1 MNLQEKQNEAIG
13 IFDSGIGGVTV
24 LKEILKELPYEKYIY
39 YSDSV
44 NNPYGDKSQEE
55 IQKICCN
62 IVEYFLKRNCKAIVI
77 ACNTAS
83 AKAVEFLREKFK
95 EIPIIAIEPAYK
107 MVYDYAFNKDT
118 LVMATKRTI
127 ESNKFNNLLKNYN
140 NNKTYLLPCIGLADA
155 IEEADKEKIQ
165 EFMKKEL
172 AKYAGKVQNVV
183 IGCTHYALIKEEIKN
198 TLGNVQFFYGAKNL
212 ALHLKDE
219 LQKNGLIKNVNES
232 KRVKIKI
239 KHLKISEKYIAKNK
253 ISENL
258 YKNIEFIDSS
268 KNQYKKTRFFEFL
281 SQNTNF

>member
-1 MNLQEKQNEAIG
+1 MKKTIKIG
-13 IFDSGIGGVTV
+13 IFDSGIGGATV
-24 LKEILKELPYEKYIY
+24 LKEILKILPNENYIY
-39 YSDSV
+39 YSDSF
-44 NNPYGDKSQEE
+44 NNPYGDKSKEE
-55 IQKICCN
+55 LKEICKKIINILIQK
-62 IVEYFLKRNCKAIVI
+62 NCKAIVI

-83 AKAVEFLREKFK
+83 TLSKDLREEYKQ
-95 EIPIIAIEPAYK
+95 IPIIAIEPAYK

-239 KHLKISEKYIAKNK
+239 KHLKILEKYIAKNK

>member
-1 MNLQEKQNEAIG
+1 MKKTIKIG
-13 IFDSGIGGVTV
+13 IFDSGIGGATV
-24 LKEILKELPYEKYIY
+24 LKEILKILPNENYIY
-39 YSDSV
+39 YSDSF
-44 NNPYGDKSQEE
+44 NNPYGDKSKEE
-55 IQKICCN
+55 LKEICKKIINILIQK
-62 IVEYFLKRNCKAIVI
+62 NCKAIVI

-83 AKAVEFLREKFK
+83 TLSKDLREEYKQ
-95 EIPIIAIEPAYK
+95 IPIIAIEPAYK
-107 MVYDYAFNKDT
+107 MVHDYAFNKDT

-219 LQKNGLIKNVNES
+219 LQKNGLIKNVNEN

-239 KHLKISEKYIAKNK
+239 KHLKILEKYIAKNK

>member
-1 MNLQEKQNEAIG
+1 MKKTIKIG
-13 IFDSGIGGVTV
+13 IFDSGIGGATV
-24 LKEILKELPYEKYIY
+24 LKEILKILPNENYIY
-39 YSDSV
+39 YSDSF
-44 NNPYGDKSQEE
+44 NNPYGDKSKEE
-55 IQKICCN
+55 LKEICKKIINILIQK
-62 IVEYFLKRNCKAIVI
+62 NCKAIVI

-83 AKAVEFLREKFK
+83 TLSKDLREEYKQ
-95 EIPIIAIEPAYK
+95 IPIIAIEPAYK
-107 MVYDYAFNKDT
+107 MVHDYAFNEAT

-268 KNQYKKTRFFEFL
+268 KNQYKKTRFF
-281 SQNTNF
+281 

>member
-1 MNLQEKQNEAIG
+1 MKKTIKIG
-13 IFDSGIGGVTV
+13 IFDSGIGGATV
-24 LKEILKELPYEKYIY
+24 LKEILKILPNENYIY
-39 YSDSV
+39 YSDSF
-44 NNPYGDKSQEE
+44 NNPYGDKSKEE
-55 IQKICCN
+55 LKEICKKIINILIQK
-62 IVEYFLKRNCKAIVI
+62 NCKAIVI

-83 AKAVEFLREKFK
+83 TLSKDLREEYKQ
-95 EIPIIAIEPAYK
+95 IPIIAIEPAYK
-107 MVYDYAFNKDT
+107 MVHDYAFNEAT

>member
-1 MNLQEKQNEAIG
+1 MKKTIKIG
-13 IFDSGIGGVTV
+13 IFDSGIGGATV
-24 LKEILKELPYEKYIY
+24 LKEILKILPNENYIY
-39 YSDSV
+39 YSDSF
-44 NNPYGDKSQEE
+44 NNPYGDKSKEE
-55 IQKICCN
+55 LKEICKKIINILIQK
-62 IVEYFLKRNCKAIVI
+62 NCKAIVI

-83 AKAVEFLREKFK
+83 TLSKDLREEYKQ
-95 EIPIIAIEPAYK
+95 IPIIAIEPAYK
-107 MVYDYAFNKDT
+107 MVHDYAFNKDT

>member
-1 MNLQEKQNEAIG
+1 MKKTIKIG
-13 IFDSGIGGVTV
+13 IFDSGIGGATV
-24 LKEILKELPYEKYIY
+24 LKEILKILPNENYIY
-39 YSDSV
+39 YSDSF
-44 NNPYGDKSQEE
+44 NNPYGDKSKEE
-55 IQKICCN
+55 LKEICKKIINILIQK
-62 IVEYFLKRNCKAIVI
+62 NCKAIVI

-83 AKAVEFLREKFK
+83 TLSKDLREEYKQ
-95 EIPIIAIEPAYK
+95 IPIIAIEPAYK
-107 MVYDYAFNKDT
+107 MVHDYAFNEAT

-239 KHLKISEKYIAKNK
+239 KHLKILEKYIAKNK

>member
-1 MNLQEKQNEAIG
+1 MKKTIKIG
-13 IFDSGIGGVTV
+13 IFDSGIGGATV
-24 LKEILKELPYEKYIY
+24 LKEILKILPNENYIY
-39 YSDSV
+39 YSDSF
-44 NNPYGDKSQEE
+44 NNPYGDKSKEE
-55 IQKICCN
+55 LKEICKKIINILIQK
-62 IVEYFLKRNCKAIVI
+62 NCKAIVI

-83 AKAVEFLREKFK
+83 TLSKDLREEYKQ
-95 EIPIIAIEPAYK
+95 IPIIAIEPAYK
-107 MVYDYAFNKDT
+107 MVHDYAFNEAT

-219 LQKNGLIKNVNES
+219 LQKNGLIKNVNEN

-239 KHLKISEKYIAKNK
+239 KHLKILEKYIAKNK

>member
-1 MNLQEKQNEAIG
+1 MKKTIKIG
-13 IFDSGIGGVTV
+13 IFDSGIGGATV
-24 LKEILKELPYEKYIY
+24 LKEILKILPNENYIY
-39 YSDSV
+39 YSDSF
-44 NNPYGDKSQEE
+44 NNPYGDKSKEE
-55 IQKICCN
+55 LKEICKKIINILIQK
-62 IVEYFLKRNCKAIVI
+62 NCKAIVI

-83 AKAVEFLREKFK
+83 TLSKDLREEYKQ
-95 EIPIIAIEPAYK
+95 IPIIAIEPAYK

-155 IEEADKEKIQ
+155 IEGADKEKIQ

-212 ALHLKDE
+212 ALHLKDK
-219 LQKNGLIKNVNES
+219 LQKNGLIKNVNEN

-239 KHLKISEKYIAKNK
+239 KHLKILEKYIAKNK

>member
-1 MNLQEKQNEAIG
+1 MKKTIKIW
-13 IFDSGIGGVTV
+13 IFDSGIGGATV
-24 LKEILKELPYEKYIY
+24 LKEILKILPNENYIY
-39 YSDSV
+39 YSDSF
-44 NNPYGDKSQEE
+44 NNPYGDKSKEE
-55 IQKICCN
+55 LKEICKKIINILIQK
-62 IVEYFLKRNCKAIVI
+62 NCKAIVI

-83 AKAVEFLREKFK
+83 TLSKDLREEYKQ
-95 EIPIIAIEPAYK
+95 IPIIAIEPAYK

>member
-1 MNLQEKQNEAIG
+1 MKKTIKIG
-13 IFDSGIGGVTV
+13 IFDSGIGGATV
-24 LKEILKELPYEKYIY
+24 LKEILKILPNENYIY
-39 YSDSV
+39 YSDSF
-44 NNPYGDKSQEE
+44 NNPYGDKSKEE
-55 IQKICCN
+55 LKEICKKIINILIQK
-62 IVEYFLKRNCKAIVI
+62 NCKAIVI

-83 AKAVEFLREKFK
+83 TLSKDLREEYKQ
-95 EIPIIAIEPAYK
+95 IPIIAIEPAYK
-107 MVYDYAFNKDT
+107 MVHDYAFNKDT

-212 ALHLKDE
+212 ALHLKDK
-219 LQKNGLIKNVNES
+219 LQKNGLIKNVNEN

-239 KHLKISEKYIAKNK
+239 KHLKILEKYIAKNK

>member
-1 MNLQEKQNEAIG
+1 MKKTIKIG
-13 IFDSGIGGVTV
+13 IFDSGIGGATV
-24 LKEILKELPYEKYIY
+24 LKEILKILPNENYIY
-39 YSDSV
+39 YSDSF
-44 NNPYGDKSQEE
+44 NNPYGDKSKEE
-55 IQKICCN
+55 LKEICKKIINILIQK
-62 IVEYFLKRNCKAIVI
+62 NCKAIVI

-83 AKAVEFLREKFK
+83 TLSKDLREDYKQ
-95 EIPIIAIEPAYK
+95 IPIIAIEPAYK
-107 MVYDYAFNKDT
+107 MVHDYAFNEAT

-140 NNKTYLLPCIGLADA
+140 NNKTCLLPCIGLADA

-198 TLGNVQFFYGAKNL
+198 TLGNVQLFYGAKNL

-239 KHLKISEKYIAKNK
+239 KHLKILEKYIAKNK

>member
-1 MNLQEKQNEAIG
+1 MKKTIKIG
-13 IFDSGIGGVTV
+13 IFDSGIGGATV
-24 LKEILKELPYEKYIY
+24 LKEILKILPNENYIY
-39 YSDSV
+39 YSDSF
-44 NNPYGDKSQEE
+44 NNPYGDKSKEE
-55 IQKICCN
+55 LKEICKKIINILIQK
-62 IVEYFLKRNCKAIVI
+62 NCKAIVI

-83 AKAVEFLREKFK
+83 TLSKDLREEYKQ
-95 EIPIIAIEPAYK
+95 IPIIAIEPAYK

-219 LQKNGLIKNVNES
+219 LQKNGLIKNVNEN

-239 KHLKISEKYIAKNK
+239 KYLKILEKYIAKNK

>member
-1 MNLQEKQNEAIG
+1 MKKTIKIG
-13 IFDSGIGGVTV
+13 IFDSGIGGATV
-24 LKEILKELPYEKYIY
+24 LKEILKILPNENYIY
-39 YSDSV
+39 YSDSF
-44 NNPYGDKSQEE
+44 NNPYGDKSKEE
-55 IQKICCN
+55 LKEICKKIINILIQK
-62 IVEYFLKRNCKAIVI
+62 NCKAIVI

-83 AKAVEFLREKFK
+83 TLSKDLREEYKQ
-95 EIPIIAIEPAYK
+95 IPIIAIEPAYK

-127 ESNKFNNLLKNYN
+127 ESNKFNNLLKKYN

>member
-1 MNLQEKQNEAIG
+1 MKKTIKIG
-13 IFDSGIGGVTV
+13 IFDSGIGGATV
-24 LKEILKELPYEKYIY
+24 LKEILKILPNENYIY
-39 YSDSV
+39 YSDSF
-44 NNPYGDKSQEE
+44 NNPYGDKSKEE
-55 IQKICCN
+55 LKEICKKIINILIQK
-62 IVEYFLKRNCKAIVI
+62 NCKAIVI

-83 AKAVEFLREKFK
+83 TLSKDLREEYKQ
-95 EIPIIAIEPAYK
+95 IPIIAIEPAYK
-107 MVYDYAFNKDT
+107 MVHDYAFNKDT

-212 ALHLKDE
+212 ALHLKKKKK
-219 LQKNGLIKNVNES
+219 KNGLIKNVNES

>member
-1 MNLQEKQNEAIG
+1 MKKTIKIG
-13 IFDSGIGGVTV
+13 IFDSGIGGATV
-24 LKEILKELPYEKYIY
+24 LKEILKILPNENYIY
-39 YSDSV
+39 YSDSF
-44 NNPYGDKSQEE
+44 NNPYGDKSKEE
-55 IQKICCN
+55 LKEICKKIINILIQK
-62 IVEYFLKRNCKAIVI
+62 NCKAIVI

-83 AKAVEFLREKFK
+83 TLSKDLREEYKQ
-95 EIPIIAIEPAYK
+95 IPIIAIEPAYK
-107 MVYDYAFNKDT
+107 MVHDYAFNKDT

-219 LQKNGLIKNVNES
+219 LQKNGLIKNVNEN

>member
-1 MNLQEKQNEAIG
+1 MKKTIKIG
-13 IFDSGIGGVTV
+13 IFDSGIGGATV
-24 LKEILKELPYEKYIY
+24 LKEILKILPNENYIY
-39 YSDSV
+39 YSDSF
-44 NNPYGDKSQEE
+44 NNPYGDKSKEE
-55 IQKICCN
+55 LKEICKKIINILIQK
-62 IVEYFLKRNCKAIVI
+62 NCKAIVI

-83 AKAVEFLREKFK
+83 TLSKDLREEYKQ
-95 EIPIIAIEPAYK
+95 IPIIAIEPAYK

-212 ALHLKDE
+212 ALHLKDK
-219 LQKNGLIKNVNES
+219 LQKNGLIKNVNEN

-239 KHLKISEKYIAKNK
+239 KHLKILEKYIAKNK

-281 SQNTNF
+281 SQHTNF

>member
-1 MNLQEKQNEAIG
+1 MKKTIKIG
-13 IFDSGIGGVTV
+13 IFDSGIGGATV
-24 LKEILKELPYEKYIY
+24 LKEILKILPNENYIY
-39 YSDSV
+39 YSDSF
-44 NNPYGDKSQEE
+44 NNPYGDKSKEE
-55 IQKICCN
+55 LKEICKKIINILIQK
-62 IVEYFLKRNCKAIVI
+62 NCKAIVI

-83 AKAVEFLREKFK
+83 TLSKDLREEYKQ
-95 EIPIIAIEPAYK
+95 IPIIAIEPAYK

>member
-1 MNLQEKQNEAIG
+1 MKKTIKIG
-13 IFDSGIGGVTV
+13 IFDSGIGGATV
-24 LKEILKELPYEKYIY
+24 LKEILKILPNENYIY
-39 YSDSV
+39 YSDSF
-44 NNPYGDKSQEE
+44 NNPYGDKSKEE
-55 IQKICCN
+55 LKEICKKIINILIQK
-62 IVEYFLKRNCKAIVI
+62 NCKAIVI

-83 AKAVEFLREKFK
+83 TLSKDLREEYKQ
-95 EIPIIAIEPAYK
+95 IPIIAIEPAYK
-107 MVYDYAFNKDT
+107 MVHDYAFNEAT

-219 LQKNGLIKNVNES
+219 LQKNGLIKNVNEN

>member
-1 MNLQEKQNEAIG
+1 MKKTIKIG
-13 IFDSGIGGVTV
+13 IFDSGIGGATV
-24 LKEILKELPYEKYIY
+24 LKEILKILPNENYIY
-39 YSDSV
+39 YSDSF
-44 NNPYGDKSQEE
+44 NNPYGDKSKEE
-55 IQKICCN
+55 LKEICKKIINILIQK
-62 IVEYFLKRNCKAIVI
+62 NCKAIVI

-83 AKAVEFLREKFK
+83 TLSKDLREEYKQ
-95 EIPIIAIEPAYK
+95 IPIIAIEPAYK
-107 MVYDYAFNKDT
+107 MVHDYAFNKDT

-127 ESNKFNNLLKNYN
+127 ESNKFNNLLKKYN

-219 LQKNGLIKNVNES
+219 LQKNGLIKNVNEN

>member
-1 MNLQEKQNEAIG
+1 MKKTIKIG
-13 IFDSGIGGVTV
+13 IFDSGIGGATV
-24 LKEILKELPYEKYIY
+24 LKEILKILPNENYIY
-39 YSDSV
+39 YSDSF
-44 NNPYGDKSQEE
+44 NNPYGDKSKEE
-55 IQKICCN
+55 LKEICKKIINILIQK
-62 IVEYFLKRNCKAIVI
+62 NCKAIVI

-83 AKAVEFLREKFK
+83 TLSKDLREEYKQ
-95 EIPIIAIEPAYK
+95 IPIIAIEPAYK
-107 MVYDYAFNKDT
+107 MVHDYAFNEAT

-212 ALHLKDE
+212 ALHLKDK
-219 LQKNGLIKNVNES
+219 LQKNGLIKNVNEN

-239 KHLKISEKYIAKNK
+239 KHLKILEKYIAKNK

>member
-1 MNLQEKQNEAIG
+1 MKKNIKIG
-13 IFDSGIGGVTV
+13 IFDSGIGGATV
-24 LKEILKELPYEKYIY
+24 LKEILKILPNENYIY
-39 YSDSV
+39 YSDSF
-44 NNPYGDKSQEE
+44 NNPYGDKSKEE
-55 IQKICCN
+55 LKEICKKIINILIQK
-62 IVEYFLKRNCKAIVI
+62 NCKAIVI

-83 AKAVEFLREKFK
+83 TLSKDLREEYKQ
-95 EIPIIAIEPAYK
+95 IPIIAIEPAYK

-219 LQKNGLIKNVNES
+219 LQKNGLIKNVNEN

>member
-1 MNLQEKQNEAIG
+1 MKKTIKIG
-13 IFDSGIGGVTV
+13 IFDSGIGGATV
-24 LKEILKELPYEKYIY
+24 LKEILKILPNENYIY
-39 YSDSV
+39 YSDSF
-44 NNPYGDKSQEE
+44 NNPYGDKSKEE
-55 IQKICCN
+55 LKEICKKIINILIQK
-62 IVEYFLKRNCKAIVI
+62 NCKAIVI

-83 AKAVEFLREKFK
+83 TLSKDLREEYKQ
-95 EIPIIAIEPAYK
+95 IPIIAIEPAYK
-107 MVYDYAFNKDT
+107 MVHDYAFNEAT

-212 ALHLKDE
+212 ALHLKDK

>member
-1 MNLQEKQNEAIG
+1 MKKTIKIG
-13 IFDSGIGGVTV
+13 IFDSGIGGATV
-24 LKEILKELPYEKYIY
+24 LKEILKILPNENYIY
-39 YSDSV
+39 YSDSF
-44 NNPYGDKSQEE
+44 NNPYGDKSKEE
-55 IQKICCN
+55 LKEICKKIINILIQK
-62 IVEYFLKRNCKAIVI
+62 NCKAIVI

-83 AKAVEFLREKFK
+83 TLSKDLREEYKQ
-95 EIPIIAIEPAYK
+95 IPIIAIEPAYK
-107 MVYDYAFNKDT
+107 MVHDYAFNEAT

-219 LQKNGLIKNVNES
+219 LQKNGLIKNVNEN

-239 KHLKISEKYIAKNK
+239 KYLKILEKYIAKNK

>member
-1 MNLQEKQNEAIG
+1 MKKTIKIG
-13 IFDSGIGGVTV
+13 IFDSGIGGATV
-24 LKEILKELPYEKYIY
+24 LKEILKILPNENYIY
-39 YSDSV
+39 YSDSF
-44 NNPYGDKSQEE
+44 NNPYGDKSKEE
-55 IQKICCN
+55 LKEICKKIINILIQK
-62 IVEYFLKRNCKAIVI
+62 NCKAIVI

-83 AKAVEFLREKFK
+83 TLSKDLREEYKQ
-95 EIPIIAIEPAYK
+95 IPIIAIEPAYK

-219 LQKNGLIKNVNES
+219 LQKNGLIKNVNEN

-239 KHLKISEKYIAKNK
+239 KHLKILEKYIAKNK

>member
-1 MNLQEKQNEAIG
+1 MKKTIKIG
-13 IFDSGIGGVTV
+13 IFDSGIGGATV
-24 LKEILKELPYEKYIY
+24 LKEILKILPNENYIY
-39 YSDSV
+39 YSDSF
-44 NNPYGDKSQEE
+44 NNPYGDKSKEE
-55 IQKICCN
+55 LKEICKKIINILIQK
-62 IVEYFLKRNCKAIVI
+62 NCKAIVI

-83 AKAVEFLREKFK
+83 TLSKDLREEYKQ
-95 EIPIIAIEPAYK
+95 IPIIAIEPAYK

-268 KNQYKKTRFFEFL
+268 KNQYKKTRFFEF
-281 SQNTNF
+281 

>member
-1 MNLQEKQNEAIG
+1 MKKTIKIG
-13 IFDSGIGGVTV
+13 IFDSGIGGATV
-24 LKEILKELPYEKYIY
+24 LKEILKILPNENYIY
-39 YSDSV
+39 YSDSF
-44 NNPYGDKSQEE
+44 NNPYGDKSKEE
-55 IQKICCN
+55 LKEICKKIINILIQK
-62 IVEYFLKRNCKAIVI
+62 NCKAIVI

-83 AKAVEFLREKFK
+83 TLSKDLREEYKQ
-95 EIPIIAIEPAYK
+95 IPIIAIEPAYK
-107 MVYDYAFNKDT
+107 MVHDYAFNEAT

-281 SQNTNF
+281 